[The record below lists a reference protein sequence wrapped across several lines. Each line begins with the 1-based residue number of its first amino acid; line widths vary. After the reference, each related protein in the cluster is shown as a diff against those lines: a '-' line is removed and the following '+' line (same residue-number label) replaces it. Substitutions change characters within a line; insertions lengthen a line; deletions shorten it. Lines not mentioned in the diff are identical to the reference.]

1 VVKDTDLI
9 SKTMSALSFLQ
20 PNKVQS
26 QFAVQQDQ
34 QQQQQLGA
42 EEWEGDEKQQ
52 QDAGHHAKERPKKL
66 PRKRQDATCVSDF
79 YK

>member
-1 VVKDTDLI
+1 
-9 SKTMSALSFLQ
+9 MSALFFLQ

-26 QFAVQQDQ
+26 QFDVQQDQQ

-52 QDAGHHAKERPKKL
+52 QDAGHHAKERPEKL
-66 PRKRQDATCVSDF
+66 PRKRQDTTSVSDF
-79 YK
+79 L